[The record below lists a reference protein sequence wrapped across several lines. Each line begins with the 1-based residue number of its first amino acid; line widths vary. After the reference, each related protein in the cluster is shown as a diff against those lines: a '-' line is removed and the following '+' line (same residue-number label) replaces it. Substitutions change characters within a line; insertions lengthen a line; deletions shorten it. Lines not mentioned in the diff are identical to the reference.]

1 MYYTILGTQ
10 VRILG
15 SLHFFPE
22 SAAGGLPSR
31 VEHALKYPDYIWLE
45 HPPKDLAP
53 EGFQPS
59 GATLNGQIP
68 PELWGL
74 LVAAYVPDVL
84 PDQLARLKLWRA
96 LLGLTG
102 RVLKTRP
109 GVEEQIQARLTQMQ
123 RRAEF
128 IETAGEL
135 AALLD
140 AVPLD
145 DGIKALRMALDRR
158 DLAQA
163 DFEALYAAWV
173 QGDPVKVDAVM
184 QTMPIAGISS
194 MYEAVFE
201 RRNQTWAQRVQKH
214 LVPAGQK
221 ILLVVGA
228 GHLVGRGNLLSH
240 LRAEGL
246 ESALIE

>member
-1 MYYTILGTQ
+1 MYYTVLGTH

-22 SAAGGLPSR
+22 NAIGGLPPR

-45 HPPKDLAP
+45 HRPQDLAP
-53 EGFQPS
+53 EGFQPI
-59 GATLNGQIP
+59 GAALNDQLS
-68 PELWGL
+68 PELWAAL
-74 LVAAYVPDVL
+74 SAAYVPDVL
-84 PDQLARLKLWRA
+84 PDQLVRLKLWRA
-96 LLGLTG
+96 LLGLTS

-109 GVEEQIQARLTQMQ
+109 GVEELIQARLMQQQ

-140 AVPLD
+140 AVPLA
-145 DGIKALRMALDRR
+145 DGLKALQIALDRK
-158 DLAQA
+158 DSAQA
-163 DFEALYAAWV
+163 DFEALYDAWA
-173 QGDPVKVDAVM
+173 QGDPTKVDAVM
-184 QTMPIAGISS
+184 QAMPIVTISS
-194 MYEAVFE
+194 MYNAVFE
-201 RRNQTWAQRVQKH
+201 RRNQTWAQRVRDH

-240 LRAEGL
+240 LRASGL